1 MNQLRRKMSI
11 TQGIETRVSL
21 SEKKYPLICFSS
33 YSLQSALPEVFTSR
47 NVNNVNNLVFVSQV
61 MISSKLQIYLDH
73 LQ

>member
-1 MNQLRRKMSI
+1 MNQLRRKMSV

-33 YSLQSALPEVFTSR
+33 YSLQSALPEMFTSR
-47 NVNNVNNLVFVSQV
+47 NVNNLVFVSQV